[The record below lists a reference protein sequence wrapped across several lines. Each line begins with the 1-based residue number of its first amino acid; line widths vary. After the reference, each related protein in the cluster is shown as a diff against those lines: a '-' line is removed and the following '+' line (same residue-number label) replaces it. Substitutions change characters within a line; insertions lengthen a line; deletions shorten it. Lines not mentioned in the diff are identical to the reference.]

1 MCLCHSQRHRE
12 RNTQRERLRQREL
25 LPQVKPVAKIYILT
39 FCWQG
44 IIPRNPEWEK
54 KAEWDSEEGGRRITR
69 SPWPGWPQLHRGTAD
84 CFVWWDGFWG
94 PSTSR
99 IHGRGR
105 KDKLFTCCFFP
116 GSSLSCVCPW
126 CNITPEPLLRVTGQL
141 WETPGEHVRSFSVE
155 GSGDSRD
162 FMTAGDDLNHF

>member
-1 MCLCHSQRHRE
+1 MRWGWVFRKVHDSSQKVRSW
-12 RNTQRERLRQREL
+12 RNGVWGGVLDSRALHIFLEGGRYVFVSQPETQRKKHTERESLRQREL

-84 CFVWWDGFWG
+84 CFVWWDGFWR

-99 IHGRGR
+99 VHGRGR
-105 KDKLFTCCFFP
+105 KDKPFTRCFFP
-116 GSSLSCVCPW
+116 VLSLSCVC
-126 CNITPEPLLRVTGQL
+126 R
-141 WETPGEHVRSFSVE
+141 
-155 GSGDSRD
+155 
-162 FMTAGDDLNHF
+162 MM